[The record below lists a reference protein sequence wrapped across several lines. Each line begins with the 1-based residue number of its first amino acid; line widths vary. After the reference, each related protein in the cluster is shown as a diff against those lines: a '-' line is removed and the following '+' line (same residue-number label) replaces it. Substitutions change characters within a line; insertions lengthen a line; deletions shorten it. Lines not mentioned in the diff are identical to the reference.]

1 MITVNLSQ
9 LHWRYGKLKLVD
21 DKERRDFMNSPIGI
35 IYASMSGRNQRIS
48 EYLEEQFTKL
58 GQVVERSEISQF
70 DTEKLLTYQSFVIVS
85 YTYHDGQI
93 PDEALDFFDDLQT
106 IDLTGKPY
114 ALTGSS
120 SIKHEHFGR
129 ALDYLDQQLV
139 HLGALRAS
147 AILKVNEDADRAD
160 LARLDALCQQVID
173 FKNLREQH
181 LV

>member
-1 MITVNLSQ
+1 
-9 LHWRYGKLKLVD
+9 
-21 DKERRDFMNSPIGI
+21 MNSPIGI
-35 IYASMSGRNQRIS
+35 IYASMSGRNEQIS
-48 EYLEEQFTKL
+48 EYLEQHLAQL
-58 GQVVERSEISQF
+58 GQVVDRHEISQF
-70 DTEKLLTYQSFVIVS
+70 DTEKLLAYRSFIVVS

-106 IDLTGKPY
+106 IDLAGKPY

-120 SIKHEHFGR
+120 SIQHEHFGR
-129 ALDYLDQQLV
+129 ALDYLDQQLA

-147 AILKVNEDADRAD
+147 AVLKVNEDADRAD

-173 FKNLREQH
+173 FNQYREQQ

>member
-1 MITVNLSQ
+1 
-9 LHWRYGKLKLVD
+9 
-21 DKERRDFMNSPIGI
+21 MNSQIGI
-35 IYASMSGRNQRIS
+35 IYASMSGRNEQIS
-48 EYLEEQFTKL
+48 KYLEQQFIKL
-58 GQVVERSEISQF
+58 GQSIDRHEISQF
-70 DTEKLLTYQSFVIVS
+70 ETEKLSDYQAFMIVS

-106 IDLTGKPY
+106 VDLTGKPY

-147 AILKVNEDADRAD
+147 AILKINEDADRAD

-173 FKNLREQH
+173 FNQLRTQH